1 VDLREQYYQELEL
14 IKEARI
20 EHVLNIAKT
29 VFNETTIHQTKIRTI
44 AERAKIGEATFYR
57 YFGDKTTLVKLVS
70 LSYWEELTKQFYQ
83 YYTDVIKPKK
93 SGYLKV
99 EAFLH
104 IFELLYKDHQEFIRF
119 TDDYDNY
126 IRDIEEK
133 EGSFE
138 ALQISV
144 KEMFVDLIKL
154 GVDDG
159 TIRNDISPKETYDIM
174 SQMFMSTLQRMTVRE
189 GYLKIEDGLSVER
202 CMIHYIKMFMKY
214 IKA

>member
-44 AERAKIGEATFYR
+44 AKRAKIGEATFYR

-83 YYTDVIKPKK
+83 YYTDEIKPKK
-93 SGYLKV
+93 TGYLKV